1 MASNIRCFDTLNKTV
16 VTASDLTSSRKQTT
30 MFNTLQANATNAAL
44 GPNPL
49 KKTGYR
55 YNSNFYT
62 ARCDWPTSAPP
73 VSPGFRDVSN
83 IIVAARSYELLLDI
97 TKGKRYSNPLLTA
110 GSAKYKMWGGNVME
124 VNYEEGM
131 KRKPGYTGCEGKGP
145 VYALKWVPATAP
157 ALPHLEID
165 GDGFNQI
172 LFPSPCLDDCSWNGA
187 AYPGYVIDPSSCIFY
202 APCYWIGQGNVP
214 AWLANTADVSFRWTD
229 YYWRAANA
237 QPLAGMSFP
246 EKIALWPQTSAVLG
260 HAALSSAPL
269 ANPATPGGGLAP
281 DPAPGINQKWCDG
294 GSKIN

>member
-1 MASNIRCFDTLNKTV
+1 MPSTIRCFDTLNKTV
-16 VTASDLTSSRKQTT
+16 VTASDLTTARKQTT
-30 MFNTLQANATNAAL
+30 MFNTLQTNATNAAL

-62 ARCDWPTSAPP
+62 AKCNQPAGPTDS
-73 VSPGFRDVSN
+73 SN
-83 IIVAARSYELLLDI
+83 IIVAAKSYELLLDI
-97 TKGKRYSNPLLTA
+97 TKGKRFSNPLLTTA
-110 GSAKYKMWGGNVME
+110 AAKYKMWGGNVME

-145 VYALKWVPATAP
+145 VYALKWVTTATP
-157 ALPHLEID
+157 TPYLELPD
-165 GDGFNQI
+165 RGFNKI
-172 LFPSPCLDDCSWNGA
+172 NFPSPCLDDCSGATLIGGWNLG

-202 APCYWIGQGNVP
+202 APCYWVGQGNVP

-246 EKIALWPQTSAVLG
+246 EKIALWPQTSAVLENSQNSG
-260 HAALSSAPL
+260 APL
-269 ANPATPGGGLAP
+269 ANPTQPLGTAGMN
-281 DPAPGINQKWCDG
+281 DKWCNG